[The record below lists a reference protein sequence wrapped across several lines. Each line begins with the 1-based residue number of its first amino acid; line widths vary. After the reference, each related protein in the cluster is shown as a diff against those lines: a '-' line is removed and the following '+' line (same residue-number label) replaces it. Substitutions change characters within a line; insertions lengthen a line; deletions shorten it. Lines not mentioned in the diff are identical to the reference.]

1 MSSFYFL
8 PFFPHTKRIAQAA
21 GQRFALNAK
30 LRFGSSTRGNEE
42 GLGLAWPW
50 GKREERQGGSWSPT
64 RGRSSPALAA
74 MSWRLADCWH
84 PAREQW
90 K

>member
-50 GKREERQGGSWSPT
+50 GK
-64 RGRSSPALAA
+64 
-74 MSWRLADCWH
+74 
-84 PAREQW
+84 
-90 K
+90 